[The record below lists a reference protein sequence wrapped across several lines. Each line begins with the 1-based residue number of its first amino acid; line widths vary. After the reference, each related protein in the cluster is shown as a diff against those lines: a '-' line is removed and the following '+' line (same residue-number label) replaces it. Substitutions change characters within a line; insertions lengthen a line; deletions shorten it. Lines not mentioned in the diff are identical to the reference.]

1 MTQIDTDYL
10 VVGAGAAGL
19 AFVDALVSA
28 SDADVVLLDRRPLPG
43 GHWNDAYPFVRLHQ
57 PSAYYGVGSLP
68 LGSDRIDEWGPN
80 AGFYERATA
89 SEICAYFGRALDALM
104 ASGRVRFFGA
114 SEYAFGRSG
123 HSFTSLASGEETT
136 VAVRQR
142 LVDATYLE
150 TSIPSTHTP
159 GFDVDEGV
167 RLIPVNSLAEVPGA
181 DGFTL
186 IGGGKTSMDACTWLL
201 DNGVP
206 AEAIRWIRPRDSW
219 VLDRIYAQPLEMLTA
234 TMEGQAL
241 QLEAAAEATSVTEL
255 FERLEATG
263 QLVRLDPEVEPTM
276 YHCATLSQ
284 AELDQLRRIEDVVR
298 LGHVTH
304 VGTDRI
310 DLTEGSIPTGAG
322 QVHVDCS
329 AYGLRRSPA
338 RPVFEAGRITPQPVR
353 SCQPTF
359 NAAVIGHV
367 EACYPDDDTK
377 NRLCPPNRY
386 PNAATDWLPNAAV
399 GQQAQN
405 AWGQDQDL
413 SRWMEGLRLNT
424 ARGLRA
430 HLDDPSMV
438 SAVTRL
444 ITHAESSV
452 TNLNRLMNGS

>member
-1 MTQIDTDYL
+1 
-10 VVGAGAAGL
+10 
-19 AFVDALVSA
+19 
-28 SDADVVLLDRRPLPG
+28 
-43 GHWNDAYPFVRLHQ
+43 
-57 PSAYYGVGSLP
+57 
-68 LGSDRIDEWGPN
+68 
-80 AGFYERATA
+80 
-89 SEICAYFGRALDALM
+89 
-104 ASGRVRFFGA
+104 
-114 SEYAFGRSG
+114 
-123 HSFTSLASGEETT
+123 
-136 VAVRQR
+136 
-142 LVDATYLE
+142 
-150 TSIPSTHTP
+150 
-159 GFDVDEGV
+159 
-167 RLIPVNSLAEVPGA
+167 
-181 DGFTL
+181 
-186 IGGGKTSMDACTWLL
+186 MDACTWLL

-206 AEAIRWIRPRDSW
+206 VDAIRWIRPRDSW

-241 QLEAAAEATSVTEL
+241 QLEAAAESTSVTEL

-263 QLVRLDPEVEPTM
+263 QLLRLDPDVEPTM

-310 DLTEGSIPTGAG
+310 DLTDGSIPTGAG

-367 EACYPDDDTK
+367 EACYHDDDTK

-386 PNAATDWLPNAAV
+386 PNAATDWLPNTAV
-399 GQQAQN
+399 SQQAQN
-405 AWGQDQDL
+405 AWGQDREL

-424 ARGLRA
+424 ARGLRT
-430 HLDDPSMV
+430 HLGDPSMV

-452 TNLNRLMNGS
+452 TNLTRLMTDPAGR